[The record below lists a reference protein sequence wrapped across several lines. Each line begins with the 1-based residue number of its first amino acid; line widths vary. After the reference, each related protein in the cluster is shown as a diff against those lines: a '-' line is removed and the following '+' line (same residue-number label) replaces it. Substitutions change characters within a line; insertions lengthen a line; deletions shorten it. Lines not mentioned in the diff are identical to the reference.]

1 VIEIH
6 LRDKKVEFDFI
17 LTSKYTVLVGKSGTG
32 KTTFCN
38 RVAAYEMEPELI
50 ECLGYEKLR
59 VMPLRTSLKAYEA
72 VLKDSDYVFV
82 IDDDSYLLRLKG
94 YRSLLNES
102 DNYFLIM
109 SRKDGVIREEHD
121 VFEMVNDNGFH
132 TLKQYSEDW

>member
-1 VIEIH
+1 
-6 LRDKKVEFDFI
+6 
-17 LTSKYTVLVGKSGTG
+17 
-32 KTTFCN
+32 
-38 RVAAYEMEPELI
+38 
-50 ECLGYEKLR
+50 
-59 VMPLRTSLKAYEA
+59 